1 MNKNNKI
8 VDIVCVALVG
18 AIFGGTA
25 LWNIVQ
31 PNRPTISESE
41 KRMLA
46 TMPEFSLS
54 SLADGSYFAGIS
66 SFISDTFIGREQLV
80 GLSKKL
86 DTLTGVDYSVDGE
99 ENFVLLNP
107 VSEKREEEDTDAI
120 SAAFDALLN
129 GGAQQNEPE
138 KGPENPAPETPE
150 TDPIVL
156 PEIPEDA
163 PEENAPETPEEP
175 EDRPE
180 EPDEHAEPEDKPD
193 EGKSE
198 EPEEL
203 EEPEGSEEPE
213 TPDTLENRDEEKG
226 DKEKEPASEADPEK
240 EPEAEETEAPEPEGP
255 AVTALQLS
263 REKMTLTVGSGSVLY
278 ATVNAEVG
286 GEDVTVRWTNSN
298 KEAVAISLNPNGGI
312 DVKGLAPGKATLAC
326 SYGKDFRET
335 CEVTVTEIEIEVP
348 DYDENM
354 TADFLPDGLFIY
366 GDAVYTQASYSE
378 TNSKYYAQTAAYY
391 QKLFGCRVNVI
402 VAPVSSMV
410 IQNPNV
416 TSKIADQGEIL
427 DKMAALYDPSVNFVN
442 AYSKLWEHKKDY
454 LFFRTDHHWTQR
466 GAYYAY
472 AAWAESV
479 DLEPT
484 PLEDF
489 EFAIH
494 QEDYQGS
501 MYNWTLNEK
510 VKEFHDSVEV
520 FYPTKK
526 NTMTVTDKNG
536 KTWQFNSCIN
546 SNSGYLCFISGDH
559 PYTVINV
566 PENPQDKNA
575 LVMKDSFGNAFVPFL
590 CEHYGNIIVVDARH
604 TTMNVYNQLKD
615 YGITDIFFVNN
626 IQAANTY
633 GWAKRYM
640 ERVGQYLP

>member
-1 MNKNNKI
+1 MNKQHKI
-8 VDIVCVALVG
+8 VDIVCLALVG
-18 AIFGGTA
+18 VIFGGTA
-25 LWNIVQ
+25 LWNAVQ
-31 PNRPTISESE
+31 PDRPTISESE
-41 KRMLA
+41 KRTLA
-46 TMPEFSLS
+46 TMPAFSFS

-66 SFISDTFIGREQLV
+66 AFISDTFVGREQLV

-86 DTLTGVDYSVDGE
+86 DMLTGVDYSIGGE

-107 VSEKREEEDTDAI
+107 TSEKPREEENTDAI

-129 GGAQQNEPE
+129 GGGQEEEPDP
-138 KGPENPAPETPE
+138 GHPEEPVGEPQTAPE
-150 TDPIVL
+150 TDP
-156 PEIPEDA
+156 
-163 PEENAPETPEEP
+163 
-175 EDRPE
+175 
-180 EPDEHAEPEDKPD
+180 
-193 EGKSE
+193 
-198 EPEEL
+198 
-203 EEPEGSEEPE
+203 
-213 TPDTLENRDEEKG
+213 
-226 DKEKEPASEADPEK
+226 
-240 EPEAEETEAPEPEGP
+240 PEAEAPETEAPETEAPDDREPDEVPESPDEKREEAGELAEPAEEGKPDEGDDPDDPEHPGTPDTLDAGDGNAEEETEPAEPEPEEP

-263 REKMTLTVGSGSVLY
+263 RDKMSLTVGSGSVLY
-278 ATVNAEVG
+278 ATINAEVG
-286 GEDVTVRWTNSN
+286 GQDVTVRWTNSD
-298 KEAVAISLNPNGGI
+298 KEVVAISLNPNGGI

-335 CEVTVTEIEIEVP
+335 CEVTVTEIEVDVP

-354 TADFLPDGLFIY
+354 IADFLADGLFIY
-366 GDAVYTQASYSE
+366 NDGVYTQAYYSE

-391 QKLFGCRVNVI
+391 KQLFGCSVHVV

-410 IQNPNV
+410 IENPNV
-416 TSKIADQGEIL
+416 KSKIADQKEML
-427 DKMAALYDPSVNFVN
+427 DKMAALFPSGVNFVN
-442 AYSKLWEHKKDY
+442 CYDELHQHRKDY

-472 AAWAESV
+472 EAWAKSAG
-479 DLEPT
+479 LEPT

-489 EFAIH
+489 EFEVH
-494 QEDYQGS
+494 QEEYQGS
-501 MYNWTLNEK
+501 MYDWTLDAR

-546 SNSGYLCFISGDH
+546 SNHGYLCFISGDH

-575 LVMKDSFGNAFVPFL
+575 LVLKDSFGNAFVPYL
-590 CEHYGNIIVVDARH
+590 CEHFGNIIVVDTRH
-604 TTMNVYNQLKD
+604 TKMNVYQQLKD

-633 GWAKRYM
+633 AWSKRYM
-640 ERVGQYLP
+640 EAVGQYMP